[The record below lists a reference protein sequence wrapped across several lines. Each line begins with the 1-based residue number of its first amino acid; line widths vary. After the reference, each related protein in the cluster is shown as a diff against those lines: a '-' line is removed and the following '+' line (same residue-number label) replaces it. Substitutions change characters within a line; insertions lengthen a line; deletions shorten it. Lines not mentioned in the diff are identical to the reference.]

1 MTTFFILVLALTAVG
16 FGAFFGYE
24 AWNAQDRVEMGTL
37 FNER

>member
-24 AWNAQDRVEMGTL
+24 AWNAL
-37 FNER
+37 H